1 MNTAGDAEV
10 FSVHLNYEQWGVML
24 CCTLCAV
31 VLFERWIAVHTV
43 YGNLGRIIYYQRRLW
58 VWVIV

>member
-43 YGNLGRIIYYQRRLW
+43 YGNLGRIIYYQRRL
-58 VWVIV
+58 